1 MDGGFAGNT
10 RVKMQNNRDKYI
22 ENVEVGDVLEEGIEV
37 YGIVEINGKNICQQ
51 YKYNLGKERYIEG
64 GPNCIFSET
73 ETGRKEE
80 DNQKMSTLFLSSERK
95 TLLSE
100 NHKVLYHLLTNRGF
114 FYINDVRFYDYNA
127 SVDCFLEK

>member
-1 MDGGFAGNT
+1 
-10 RVKMQNNRDKYI
+10 MQNNRHENI
-22 ENVEVGDVLEEGIEV
+22 ENVKVGDVLEGGIKV

-51 YKYNLGKERYIEG
+51 YKHNLGKERTFEG
-64 GPNCIFSET
+64 APNCIFSEV

-80 DNQKMSTLFLSSERK
+80 EHDDSQKTSTLFLSSERK
-95 TLLSE
+95 TRLSE
-100 NHKVLYHLLTNRGF
+100 NHDVLYHLLTNRGF